1 MNPGLIDWRLVAF
14 SALWIL
20 GLSVLLA
27 TFSFADYAAHVQS
40 ARLRDVL
47 KRRDYQLG
55 FYAGLTLVALGLTG
69 SARMGWKTAIWILLT
84 VAFAYQSWRTWRG
97 RVA

>member
-1 MNPGLIDWRLVAF
+1 MSPGLIDWKLVGF

-40 ARLRDVL
+40 ARLLDVL

-55 FYAGLTLVALGLTG
+55 FYAGLALVALGMTG
-69 SARMGWKTAIWILLT
+69 SSRAWWETAIWILLT
-84 VAFAYQSWRTWRG
+84 TAFAYQILRTWRG
-97 RVA
+97 RTA